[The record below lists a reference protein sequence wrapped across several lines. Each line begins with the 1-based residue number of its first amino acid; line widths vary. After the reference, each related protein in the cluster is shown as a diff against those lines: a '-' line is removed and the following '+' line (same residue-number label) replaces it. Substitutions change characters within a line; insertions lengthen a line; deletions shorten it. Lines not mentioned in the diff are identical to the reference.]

1 MAKTATK
8 TDIDTSQYLDGSFK
22 EITEKC
28 DGCERVIEVKSNK
41 ICKTYIDPEAK
52 WSLGIC
58 NFASHVKPEIKVQ
71 KVRIN
76 PIKAS
81 KRASKG

>member
-1 MAKTATK
+1 MAKAATK
-8 TDIDTSQYLDGSFK
+8 TNIDTSMYMDGSFK
-22 EITEKC
+22 EIAEKC
-28 DGCERVIEVKSNK
+28 DGCERIIEVKSTR

-52 WSLGIC
+52 WRLGIC
-58 NFASHVKPEIKVQ
+58 NFASHIKPEIKVQ

-81 KRASKG
+81 KRASKA